1 MEEGGAATE
10 LLDFAAV
17 AGDEAELV
25 VAGTGGELVRGAE
38 VVNAGDFFVPTID
51 AFAAVADGPVPD
63 FDNVVCAAAGE

>member
-1 MEEGGAATE
+1 MEEGGGAGE
-10 LLDFAAV
+10 LFDFAAV

-25 VAGTGGELVRGAE
+25 VAGAGGELVRGAE

-51 AFAAVADGPVPD
+51 AFAAVAGGPVPD